1 MNTDLKFTVV
11 TVTFNAEDVVR
22 KTMDS
27 VLNQSLSPYEYLI
40 FDGVSSDDT
49 VKIAQEYAPRFQE
62 KGIRFR
68 IQSEKDSGIYNAMN
82 KGIRAATGDFIS
94 FLNAGDWYEPDALEK
109 VNGKTILAK

>member
-1 MNTDLKFTVV
+1 MSADLKFTVV

-40 FDGVSSDDT
+40 FDGASSDDT
-49 VKIAQEYAPRFQE
+49 VKIAREYAPRFQE

-68 IQSEKDSGIYNAMN
+68 IQSFHHFRDQIRIRRHRILGHAHKDF
-82 KGIRAATGDFIS
+82 R
-94 FLNAGDWYEPDALEK
+94 L
-109 VNGKTILAK
+109 